1 MNEAARDL
9 QGLSKASDKV
19 APFLDPFQAFPY
31 PEIMGENKA
40 PRVNAVHRGLQ
51 ILELL
56 AGQRKGWSTSEISR
70 RLKIPKSTASYLLH
84 TLESRGYLNREE
96 DGLYRLSM
104 KLLALGSQAQHGVEV
119 REVALP
125 ILRRL
130 VTETGI
136 TGHLALLE
144 GDQAIYIERVPAP
157 GFIQIDTWV
166 GRRMPLH
173 STSSGKALLAFL
185 PEEHVESLIATTGLP
200 RFTPKTITSLP
211 RLKQEL
217 RKIRESG
224 FALDDEENT
233 PGVRCLAAPVFDRFG
248 KEAAAVSLT
257 GPVQQITDDQ
267 LARVAEKVRE
277 AARQATKAMGGSLP
291 AAMRKGP

>member
-1 MNEAARDL
+1 MLDREAA
-9 QGLSKASDKV
+9 
-19 APFLDPFQAFPY
+19 FHY
-31 PEIMGENKA
+31 PEAMKESKA

-51 ILELL
+51 VLELL

-84 TLESRGYLNREE
+84 TLLARGYLHREE
-96 DGLYRLSM
+96 EGLYRLSM
-104 KLLALGSQAQHGVEV
+104 KLLALGSLAQHGVEV
-119 REVALP
+119 REVGLP

-130 VTETGI
+130 VAETGI
-136 TGHLALLE
+136 TGHLAVLE
-144 GDQAIYIERVPAP
+144 GGEAIYIERVPAP

-173 STSSGKALLAFL
+173 STSSGKVLLAFL
-185 PEEHVESLIATTGLP
+185 PEEQVEPLIQSTGLP
-200 RFTPKTITSLP
+200 RFTPKTIVSLP

-233 PGVRCLAAPVFDRFG
+233 PGVRCLAAPILDRSG
-248 KEAAAVSLT
+248 RGTAALSLT
-257 GPVQQITDDQ
+257 GPVQQITGDQ
-267 LARVAEKVRE
+267 LSRIVEKVKE
-277 AARQATKAMGGSLP
+277 AARQMTRAMGGSLQG
-291 AAMRKGP
+291 ASRKGP